1 MKKYFKSYF
10 IAWFLTF
17 VIFNAVVFLTPN
29 EFQGYTKFGG
39 AFWVGYVFIVLS
51 FVIQLVCSYIGL
63 NVDNIDKLFFNIPLL
78 KISYSSLILT
88 VFVGSLCM
96 IIPDLPNWIGILV
109 CAVITIF
116 EFISINK
123 ATFATSYAQNVE
135 QKIVVKTFNV
145 KEMISEMTIIKN
157 AAANTELYKEIDSLH
172 ELLRYSDPVTNDS
185 LFDIETE
192 MKKLIEEIKH
202 LLNNK
207 EVALQKINELKI
219 LINRRNEE
227 CKKNK

>member
-123 ATFATSYAQNVE
+123 ATFAASYAQNVE
-135 QKIVVKTFNV
+135 QKIVVKTSNV

-185 LFDIETE
+185 LFDIENE
-192 MKKLIEEIKH
+192 MKKIIEEIKH